1 MRGACVSSSLSLFLH
16 RLSVG
21 RDAGVPRRR
30 AERLRSRGRLQHPR
44 QFVKLRGGAPRA
56 ARRGAAE
63 AAGGE
68 AEPKLRGHAPR
79 GDAGRARAITRR
91 HVSRCSLYYFCS
103 RGVGAVQVHEVHWPV
118 LRGQW
123 EPLTAHCKQKAAVVK
138 APERASKRHAPTRG
152 GADGDA
158 SHDVH
163 VDEEALPRVKLRL
176 RSCGAAI
183 GTAYGIMRQ
192 SR

>member
-1 MRGACVSSSLSLFLH
+1 M
-16 RLSVG
+16 
-21 RDAGVPRRR
+21 
-30 AERLRSRGRLQHPR
+30 
-44 QFVKLRGGAPRA
+44 
-56 ARRGAAE
+56 
-63 AAGGE
+63 
-68 AEPKLRGHAPR
+68 
-79 GDAGRARAITRR
+79 
-91 HVSRCSLYYFCS
+91 
-103 RGVGAVQVHEVHWPV
+103 QVHEVHWPV

-176 RSCGAAI
+176 RSCSATI
-183 GTAYGIMRQ
+183 GTAYGIMR
-192 SR
+192 SRPR